1 MPEAGFRA
9 MLCRSRCC
17 ILRRKARVRRNYP
30 MEPTE
35 MTRATVYNPALLA
48 LAIAAAVAGLVA
60 MPTSAHA
67 ASAAATPAATAESKA
82 QTLNRLYGEYWEEV
96 LKLNPLQATFQGDPR
111 YNDQLPNFLT
121 EASRRENSEFNARW
135 LKKIEAIG
143 AGDLSGQDRLS
154 YDIFVKGAKDTLE
167 GEQFP
172 GHLMPINQFNNLAGF
187 AAQLGSGTN
196 AQPFKTVKD
205 YDNWRARGAKL
216 APILD
221 QAIVNM
227 REGMRRGVVQPKA
240 LMQKVLPQFDALIAD
255 QADKTLFWGPIKN
268 MPATFTEAD
277 KARITAEYKTMIEQ
291 DVMPAYRRM
300 REFIAKEYLPACRD
314 TAGMGDLPNGQA
326 WYAYNA
332 YQSMSI
338 RRSPAEVHQTGLDEV
353 ARIHG
358 EIRNVMQQVGF
369 KGSLQDFFKY
379 VNTDKKFEF
388 ESEAA
393 LLTHYRSI
401 EAQLEPGL
409 NRMFNLKPK
418 AGFEIR
424 PIEAFRAQ
432 SAAGGQ
438 YQPPSE
444 DGSRPGIFYVN
455 TYDLPSRK
463 TWDSE
468 DLFLHE
474 AKPGH
479 HFQLALQQ
487 ELTGLPNFRRFGGE
501 TAYIEGWGLYS
512 ETIGKE
518 LGALTDPYM
527 YFGMLQNELWRA
539 IRLVVDTGFH
549 SKGWSR
555 EQVIRYMLENS
566 ATSETDA
573 VSEAER
579 YMAIP
584 GQALAYK
591 TGQLKITELRARAEK
606 ALGDRF
612 DIKAFHDEILKD
624 GSVPLDVL
632 EAKID
637 RWIASRKKD

>member
-1 MPEAGFRA
+1 M
-9 MLCRSRCC
+9 S
-17 ILRRKARVRRNYP
+17 
-30 MEPTE
+30 
-35 MTRATVYNPALLA
+35 RATPHNPALLA
-48 LAIAAAVAGLVA
+48 FAIAVAVAGFVCA
-60 MPTSAHA
+60 PSSAHA
-67 ASAAATPAATAESKA
+67 AQPAAKPVASSESKA
-82 QTLNRLYGEYWEEV
+82 QSLNRLYGEYWEE
-96 LKLNPLQATFQGDPR
+96 LLRLNPIQATFQGDPR

-121 EASRRENSEFNARW
+121 EASRRENHEFTERW
-135 LKKIEAIG
+135 LRKIEKAG
-143 AGDLSGQDRLS
+143 AGGLNGQDLLS
-154 YDIFVKGAKDTLE
+154 YEIFVKNAKDSLE
-167 GEQFP
+167 GEKFP
-172 GHLMPINQFNNLAGF
+172 SYLMPIDQFTNLGGL

-205 YDNWRARGAKL
+205 YDNWRARGSKL
-216 APILD
+216 APIFD

-227 REGMRRGVVQPKA
+227 REGMRTGVVQPKV
-240 LMQKVLPQFDALIAD
+240 LMAKVLPQFDALIAD
-255 QADKTLFWGPIKN
+255 KAENTLFWGPIKN
-268 MPATFTEAD
+268 LPASFSDAD
-277 KARITAEYKTMIEQ
+277 KARITAEYRTMIENEI
-291 DVMPAYRRM
+291 MPSYRRM

-326 WYAYNA
+326 WYAFNA
-332 YQSMSI
+332 YQSTST
-338 RRSPAEVHQTGLDEV
+338 RLQPAEIHQIGLNEV
-353 ARIHG
+353 ARLHG
-358 EIRNVMQQVGF
+358 EIRKVMQEVGF
-369 KGSLQDFFKY
+369 KGSMQDFFKY

-388 ESEAA
+388 ASEEA
-393 LLTHYRSI
+393 LLAYYRGI
-401 EAQLEPGL
+401 ESTLDAGL
-409 NRMFNLKPK
+409 KRNFNLMPK

-424 PIEAFRAQ
+424 PIEAFRAK

-438 YQPPSE
+438 YNPPSE

-518 LGALTDPYM
+518 LGILKDPYM
-527 YFGMLQNELWRA
+527 YFGALQNELWRA

-549 SKGWSR
+549 SKGWTR
-555 EQVIRYMLENS
+555 EQVIKYMLDNS

-573 VSEAER
+573 VAEAER

-591 TGQLKITELRARAEK
+591 IGQLKITELRARAEK
-606 ALGDRF
+606 ALGNRF
-612 DIKAFHDEILKD
+612 NVKDFHDEVLKD
-624 GSVPLDVL
+624 GSVPLNVL

-637 RWIASRKKD
+637 RWIASRKK

>member
-1 MPEAGFRA
+1 MLYMLYGQNVRA
-9 MLCRSRCC
+9 IALSAEGNT
-17 ILRRKARVRRNYP
+17 IGGLVHLITFP
-30 MEPTE
+30 MEPIMIPRTS
-35 MTRATVYNPALLA
+35 VLLS
-48 LAIAAAVAGLVA
+48 LAIALALG
-60 MPTSAHA
+60 TSAPPLA
-67 ASAAATPAATAESKA
+67 AQTASKPAQSATAESKA
-82 QTLNRLYGEYWEEV
+82 ETLNGLYGEYWQES
-96 LKLNPLQATFQGDPR
+96 LKLNPLQATFQGDNR

-121 EASRRENSEFNARW
+121 ESSRKQAHEFTTRW
-135 LKKIEAIG
+135 LTRIEAIG
-143 AGDLSGQDRLS
+143 PTGLSGQDRLS
-154 YDIFVKGAKDTLE
+154 YDIFVKNARDTLE
-167 GEQFP
+167 GEAFP
-172 GHLMPINQFNNLAGF
+172 SYLMPIDQFTNLGSL

-205 YDNWRARGAKL
+205 YDDWRARGTKL
-216 APILD
+216 APIFD
-221 QAIVNM
+221 QAILNM
-227 REGMRRGVVQPKA
+227 REGMRQGVTQPKV

-268 MPATFTEAD
+268 MPATFSQTD
-277 KARITAEYKTMIEQ
+277 KMRITAEYKTMIEQ
-291 DVMPAYRRM
+291 EVMPAYRRM
-300 REFIAKEYLPACRD
+300 RDFIAKEYLPVCRD
-314 TAGMGDLPNGQA
+314 SAGMGDLPNGQA

-332 YQSMSI
+332 YLSMSI
-338 RRSPAEVHQTGLDEV
+338 RRSPVEVHQTGLDEV
-353 ARIHG
+353 TRIHS
-358 EIRNVMQQVGF
+358 EIRKVMQEVGF
-369 KGSLQDFFKY
+369 KGSLEDFFKY
-379 VNTDKKFEF
+379 VNSDKKFEF
-388 ESEAA
+388 ASEEA
-393 LLTHYRSI
+393 LLTYYRGI

-424 PIEAFRAQ
+424 PVEAFRAQ
-432 SAAGGQ
+432 SAAGGS
-438 YQPPSE
+438 YQSPSE

-501 TAYIEGWGLYS
+501 TAYVEGWGLYS

-518 LGALTDPYM
+518 LGVLNDPYM
-527 YFGMLQNELWRA
+527 YFGLLQNELWRA

-549 SKGWSR
+549 SKGWTR
-555 EQVIRYMLENS
+555 EQVIKYMLENS
-566 ATSETDA
+566 AASETDA

-591 TGQLKITELRARAEK
+591 TGQMKITELRARAEK
-606 ALGDRF
+606 ALGSKF
-612 DIKAFHDEILKD
+612 DIKAFHDEVLKD

-632 EAKID
+632 DAKID
-637 RWIASRKKD
+637 RWVNSQR

>member
-1 MPEAGFRA
+1 MNATSSFRPS
-9 MLCRSRCC
+9 SR
-17 ILRRKARVRRNYP
+17 LV
-30 MEPTE
+30 T
-35 MTRATVYNPALLA
+35 
-48 LAIAAAVAGLVA
+48 AIAVALIATAPFV
-60 MPTSAHA
+60 PQTQ
-67 ASAAATPAATAESKA
+67 AATPQTQSATAESKA
-82 QTLNRLYGEYWEEV
+82 TTLDRLYAEFWEAS
-96 LKLNPLQATFQGDPR
+96 LKLNPLQATFQGDSR
-111 YNDQLPNFLT
+111 YNDQLPNFFT
-121 EASRRENSEFNARW
+121 EASRKEAHDFAVDW
-135 LKKIEAIG
+135 LQRVETIG
-143 AGDLSGQDRLS
+143 PDGLRGQDRLS
-154 YDIFVKGAKDTLE
+154 YDIFVKNLKDTLE
-167 GEQFP
+167 GERFP
-172 GHLMPINQFNNLAGF
+172 THLMPINQFNNLAGF

-216 APILD
+216 APIFD
-221 QAIVNM
+221 QAILNM
-227 REGMRRGVVQPKA
+227 RDGMRQGVVQPKV

-255 QADKTLFWGPIKN
+255 QAEKTLFWGPIKN
-268 MPATFTEAD
+268 MPASFSDAD

-291 DVMPAYRRM
+291 EVMPAYRRM
-300 REFIAKEYLPACRD
+300 RDFITTEYLPACRD

-326 WYAYNA
+326 WYAFNA

-358 EIRNVMQQVGF
+358 EIRKVMQDVGF
-369 KGSLQDFFKY
+369 KGSLQEFFKY

-388 ESEAA
+388 ASEDA

-424 PIEAFRAQ
+424 PVEAFRAQ
-432 SAAGGQ
+432 SAAGGS
-438 YQPPSE
+438 YQSPSE
-444 DGSRPGIFYVN
+444 DGSRPGVFYVN
-455 TYDLPSRK
+455 TYELPSRK

-487 ELTGLPNFRRFGGE
+487 ELKGLPSFRRFGGE

-518 LGALTDPYM
+518 LGILADPYM
-527 YFGMLQNELWRA
+527 YFGMLQNELWRS

-549 SKGWSR
+549 SKGWTR
-555 EQVIRYMLENS
+555 EQVIQYMLANS

-573 VSEAER
+573 IAEAER

-606 ALGDRF
+606 ALGNRF
-612 DIKAFHDEILKD
+612 DIKAFHDEVLKD

-637 RWIASRKKD
+637 RWIAAQKA